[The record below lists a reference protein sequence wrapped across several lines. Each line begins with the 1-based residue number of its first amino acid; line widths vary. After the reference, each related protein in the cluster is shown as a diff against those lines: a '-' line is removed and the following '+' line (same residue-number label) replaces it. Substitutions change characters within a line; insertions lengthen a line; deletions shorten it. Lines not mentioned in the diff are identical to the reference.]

1 MSVTPNL
8 HYMWG
13 HKAQIS
19 EFAEY
24 ANERQERDRIFKYE
38 FEATMR
44 T

>member
-1 MSVTPNL
+1 
-8 HYMWG
+8 MWN
-13 HKAQIS
+13 HK

-24 ANERQERDRIFKYE
+24 ANERQERDRVFKYE